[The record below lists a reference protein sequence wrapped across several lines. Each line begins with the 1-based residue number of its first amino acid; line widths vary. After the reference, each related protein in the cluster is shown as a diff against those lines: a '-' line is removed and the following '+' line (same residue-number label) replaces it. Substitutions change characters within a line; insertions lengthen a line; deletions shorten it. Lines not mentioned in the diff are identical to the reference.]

1 MSTTSI
7 SIICQDPKETALNIE
22 SISRMLSRLDPD
34 DLAEEADIAGELLT
48 AIADAAGT
56 VAASI
61 PYPEPKPA
69 RPATRR
75 ARPATRA
82 APSAFDLTGARVPPG
97 GWNFPK

>member
-7 SIICQDPKETALNIE
+7 SIICPDPKETALNIE
-22 SISRMLSRLDPD
+22 ALSRLIARLDPD
-34 DLAEEADIAGELLT
+34 DLAEEADIVGELLT

-56 VAASI
+56 VASSI

-75 ARPATRA
+75 ARPATRT

-97 GWNFPK
+97 GWNFPQ